1 MLKSK
6 VINDLFQ
13 RAVLSLGPWWGEVG
27 IFELPNLYQPRDT
40 VVQTTGIIITI
51 AIGTILSLMLER
63 IPCEHHWIVFYRN
76 D

>member
-6 VINDLFQ
+6 VINFLFQ
-13 RAVLSLGPWWGEVG
+13 CAVLSLGPWWGEVG

-40 VVQTTGIIITI
+40 VFQTTGIIITI